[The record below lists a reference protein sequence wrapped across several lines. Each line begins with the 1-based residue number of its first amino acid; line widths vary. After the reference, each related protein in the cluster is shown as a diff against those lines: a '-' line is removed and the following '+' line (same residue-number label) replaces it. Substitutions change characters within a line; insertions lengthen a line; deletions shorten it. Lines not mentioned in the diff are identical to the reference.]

1 MHKSRHLIAVLA
13 LGAVLAGPADLW
25 TQFTRWISSTLDA
38 VAADGDKGG
47 AIDPNG
53 LTGEGDKGGY
63 IDPDG

>member
-1 MHKSRHLIAVLA
+1 MDKGRHLLAALA

-25 TQFTRWISSTLDA
+25 AQVSRWFWSTLDT
-38 VAADGDKGG
+38 VSVDGEKGG

-53 LTGEGDKGGY
+53 STGDAGGY